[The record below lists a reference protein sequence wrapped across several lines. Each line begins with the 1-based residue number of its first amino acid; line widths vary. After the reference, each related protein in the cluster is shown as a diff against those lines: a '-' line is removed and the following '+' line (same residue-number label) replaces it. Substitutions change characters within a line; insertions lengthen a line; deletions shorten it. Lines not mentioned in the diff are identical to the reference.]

1 MPIRCPECS
10 NVISPDGFCGTD
22 GCLTPV
28 DGVWRLMTLAFYKE
42 LLPFLRGFEAMR
54 EQEGYRIKDT
64 SLYSRMPFDS
74 NYPPI
79 FGDTFRQLERDLGW
93 IHKRLPKRPVKVL
106 NYGSWNGWLSHQ
118 LAEHQHEVTA
128 ISYFIDSYDGLAAK
142 KYFPTDWRA
151 IQMNIEDLQIM
162 DENFDVIIMNRG
174 ISYLTQPL
182 MIVRRLME
190 KLTSSGLL
198 LITGLNVY
206 SNPISRQKTLADRAA
221 RYRRLYGV
229 ELFPFPTR
237 GYLDQDDLSGLK
249 QLGISLDACR
259 YGLSNLRSFF
269 RPSRPRCYRG
279 WYQKS

>member
-1 MPIRCPECS
+1 MDSVELIESFAEFANQKQIDRPTVMKILDEVFRTLIR
-10 NVISPDGFCGTD
+10 
-22 GCLTPV
+22 
-28 DGVWRLMTLAFYKE
+28 
-42 LLPFLRGFEAMR
+42 
-54 EQEGYRIKDT
+54 
-64 SLYSRMPFDS
+64 
-74 NYPPI
+74 
-79 FGDTFRQLERDLGW
+79 
-93 IHKRLPKRPVKVL
+93 
-106 NYGSWNGWLSHQ
+106 
-118 LAEHQHEVTA
+118 
-128 ISYFIDSYDGLAAK
+128 K
-142 KYFPTDWRA
+142 KY
-151 IQMNIEDLQIM
+151 ES

-182 MIVRRLME
+182 TIVRRLME